1 MNKSDL
7 VKDEQIRAFAA
18 KQKISTPK
26 SYSNRVLLAISEGK
40 NRKFPVR
47 RIYLC
52 RKAAIASICLCI
64 LMAGGVGVH
73 AAIDYAQKR
82 MEQISDTKKQHYLE
96 SLNGSMA
103 SADSF
108 SRMLTEKEKNRMDEL
123 AEEYRIKGIYPNQS
137 ILEISNTS
145 EIVSDR
151 ICFLPSTST
160 FYLPENNLTD
170 EQLLELI
177 DFYNIREN
185 TLNSQQTDE
194 ICGMSGVQ
202 EITEENAVQAA
213 KEMLKKVFNVDI
225 DSMEVQVDYQQGTDG
240 EKTFSTDYI
249 YLTNI
254 ATGEKYSVTVNLQNG
269 RIEEIEAIG
278 EVGRYSNDM
287 QPNESLYIEKY
298 ASADKMAKIFLN
310 NNNEWKSSKILYYTY
325 NSGKLENGIVSF
337 DFIASNGESCIV
349 SFSQSMQQMYKIRFF
364 SEKEVEQKERDHSK
378 HNGIIMKSII
388 ID

>member
-1 MNKSDL
+1 
-7 VKDEQIRAFAA
+7 
-18 KQKISTPK
+18 
-26 SYSNRVLLAISEGK
+26 
-40 NRKFPVR
+40 
-47 RIYLC
+47 
-52 RKAAIASICLCI
+52 
-64 LMAGGVGVH
+64 MAGGVGVH

-123 AEEYRIKGIYPNQS
+123 AEEYRTKGIYPNQS

-185 TLNSQQTDE
+185 TLNAQQTEE

-254 ATGEKYSVTVNLQNG
+254 ATGEKYSVTVNLQNE

-298 ASADKMAKIFLN
+298 ASADKMARIFLN

-349 SFSQSMQQMYKIRFF
+349 SFSQSTQQMYKIRFL
-364 SEKEVEQKERDHSK
+364 SEKQVEQKERDHSK
-378 HNGIIMKSII
+378 DNGIIMKSII